1 LRKRVE
7 KGGVD
12 PEVSVRWR
20 RKRRKKAA
28 ASSRRASSEAYG
40 QATEKGEYAKP
51 EETLRTGGSA
61 AMASGIDTQLA
72 AEEEAHRTEDGK
84 RASVMHH
91 VIIKVLLHWAV
102 SISS

>member
-1 LRKRVE
+1 MEEEKEE
-7 KGGVD
+7 KGSGQF
-12 PEVSVRWR
+12 E
-20 RKRRKKAA
+20 KGKLH
-28 ASSRRASSEAYG
+28 G

-61 AMASGIDTQLA
+61 ATASGIDTQLA
-72 AEEEAHRTEDGK
+72 VEEEAHRAEDGK

-91 VIIKVLLHWAV
+91 VIIKVLLNWAV

>member
-1 LRKRVE
+1 MVTNFE
-7 KGGVD
+7 KKGVD
-12 PEVSVRWR
+12 PEVSVRW
-20 RKRRKKAA
+20 RRKKAA

>member
-1 LRKRVE
+1 MLTNFE
-7 KGGVD
+7 KKGADLG
-12 PEVSVRWR
+12 VSVWW
-20 RKRRKKAA
+20 RRKKAA

-61 AMASGIDTQLA
+61 ATASGIDTQLA
-72 AEEEAHRTEDGK
+72 VEEEAHRAEDGK